1 MPTSTNDLSSALR
14 EKARTSHDESVSKA
28 LCAVAETVEELGLT
42 MLQGPE
48 GPKGDTGATGAQ
60 GPSGAPGSSSEVKQ

>member
-1 MPTSTNDLSSALR
+1 MTTQTNALADALK

-28 LCAVAETVEELGLT
+28 LCAVADVVATLGVET
-42 MLQGPE
+42 LQGPE

-60 GPSGAPGSSSEVKQ
+60 GPSGAPGTSSEVKQ